1 MSSSGTSRTGI
12 LADLEARGLIHD
24 TTDPA
29 ALDER
34 LAAGPVTLYCGFDPT
49 ADSLHLGNLQQI
61 LLLRRFQLAGHRP
74 IALAGGATGMIGDPG
89 GKSEERPMLERS
101 ELDANLVAIKAQ
113 LSRFLDVEGD
123 HGALLVDNRDW
134 TEPMSVL
141 EFLRDVGKHVT
152 VNTMLAKDSVRS
164 RLERDV
170 GISYTEFSYM
180 LLQAN
185 DFDVLHQRYGCELQV
200 AGSDQWG
207 NITAGIDLIRRRRGV
222 PVHGLT
228 SPLLLRADGTKFG
241 KSESG
246 AIWLDASKTPPYQMF
261 QHLVQTD
268 DRDVEPMLLRLTLLP
283 VEEVAEVVQQHRDRP
298 EARHGQRV
306 LASRVVELVHGPA
319 ALPPVLEATDILFGG
334 DPQHAGPDAF
344 SILESEVPRTEISRE
359 LLADPVTLLA
369 EAFGVSKGEVRRT
382 PNGFY
387 VNGVPLSERAEILG
401 ADLLHGRYLLLRRG
415 KTRHHL
421 VLVG

>member
-1 MSSSGTSRTGI
+1 MSSSGTLRTGI